1 MDIKEY
7 ISSGILESYVLGTAS
22 KQERQEVE
30 CISSI
35 YPEIKEE
42 LVALQKNIETVASA
56 NKIEPPK
63 ELKDKVLSAVYEKI
77 DDDLEKKSNVITH
90 DFSGKTEDVTIQKNT
105 WRMMAVASF
114 VLFIIASSVF
124 INSRSTSIELTE
136 KLEDSKEKVKIQKE
150 QLAQTKSQLENK
162 LSEKESYLAF
172 LADPETKQIQ
182 LEGTDN
188 SKDSKVRVFWNSS
201 TERVVLKVDQLPQP
215 PTEMQYQLWAI
226 IDGTPKDMGMLP
238 KENVATFID
247 MNKKTN
253 AAAAFAITL
262 EEEGGKPTPNL
273 EQLYVIGNV

>member
-1 MDIKEY
+1 LDIKEY
-7 ISSGILESYVLGTAS
+7 ISSGILDSYVLGTAT

-42 LVALQKNIETVASA
+42 LSALQQNIETVASA

-63 ELKDKVLSAVYEKI
+63 DLKDRVLSAVYEEI
-77 DDDLEKKSNVITH
+77 DTDLKEKSNIVNH
-90 DFSGKTEDVTIQKNT
+90 DFSGKTEDVTIRKNT

-124 INSRSTSIELTE
+124 INSRGTSIQLSE
-136 KLEDSKEKVKIQKE
+136 KLEDSKEKIELQKDK
-150 QLAQTKSQLENK
+150 LAQTKSQLENK
-162 LSEKESYLAF
+162 LNEKEDYLAF
-172 LADPETKQIQ
+172 LSDPETKQIQ
-182 LEGTDN
+182 LDGTDN
-188 SKDSKVRVFWNSS
+188 SKDSKVRVFWNST
-201 TERVVLKVDQLPQP
+201 TERVVLKVDQLPKP
-215 PTEMQYQLWAI
+215 PTKMQYQLWAI

-247 MNKKTN
+247 MNEKTN

-262 EEEGGKPTPNL
+262 EEVGGKPTPNL

>member
-7 ISSGILESYVLGTAS
+7 ISSGILESYVLGTAT

-35 YPEIKEE
+35 YPEVKEE
-42 LVALQKNIETVASA
+42 LIALQKNIETIASA

-63 ELKDKVLSAVYEKI
+63 ELKEKVLSAVYEEI
-77 DDDLEKKSNVITH
+77 DNDLEEKSKVINH
-90 DFSGKTEDVTIQKNT
+90 DFSGKTESVSIQKNT

-114 VLFIIASSVF
+114 VLFIIATSVF
-124 INSRSTSIELTE
+124 INSRGTSIELTE
-136 KLEDSKEKVKIQKE
+136 QLADTKEKIELQKD
-150 QLAQTKSQLENK
+150 QLAQTKSELESK
-162 LSEKESYLAF
+162 LNEKESYLAF
-172 LADPETKQIQ
+172 LSDPQTKQIQ
-182 LEGTDN
+182 LDGTDN
-188 SKDSKVRVFWNSS
+188 SKDSKVRVFWNSA
-201 TERVVLKVDQLPQP
+201 TERVVLKVDQLPEP
-215 PTEMQYQLWAI
+215 PTKMQYQLWAI

-238 KENVATFID
+238 KENIATFID

>member
-1 MDIKEY
+1 MDLKEY

-35 YPEIKEE
+35 YPEIMVE
-42 LVALQKNIETVASA
+42 LNALQKNIETVASA

-63 ELKDKVLSAVYEKI
+63 ELKEKVLSTLYEEI
-77 DDDLEKKSNVITH
+77 DNDLEEKSKIVTH
-90 DFSGKTEDVTIQKNT
+90 DFSGKREEVRVQKNT
-105 WRMMAVASF
+105 WKMVAAASF
-114 VLFIIASSVF
+114 VLFLIASSVF
-124 INSRSTSIELTE
+124 INSRGTSIELSE
-136 KLEDSKEKVKIQKE
+136 ELEDSKEKIQLQKD

-162 LSEKESYLAF
+162 LVEKESYLAF
-172 LADPETKQIQ
+172 LSDPKTNQIT
-182 LEGTDN
+182 LDGTDN

-201 TERVVLKVDQLPQP
+201 TERVVLKVDQLPEP
-215 PTEMQYQLWAI
+215 PTKMQYQLWAI
-226 IDGTPKDMGMLP
+226 IDGTPKDMGVLP
-238 KENVATFID
+238 RESVATFID
-247 MNKKTN
+247 MNEKTN

>member
-42 LVALQKNIETVASA
+42 LIALQKNIETVASA
-56 NKIEPPK
+56 NKIDPPK
-63 ELKDKVLSAVYEKI
+63 DLKEKVLSAVYEEI
-77 DDDLEKKSNVITH
+77 DNDLEEKSKVINH
-90 DFSGKTEDVTIQKNT
+90 DFSGKTEAVSIQKNT

-114 VLFIIASSVF
+114 VLFIIATSVF
-124 INSRSTSIELTE
+124 INSRGTSIELTE
-136 KLEDSKEKVKIQKE
+136 QLADTKEKIELQKD
-150 QLAQTKSQLENK
+150 QLAQTKSEFESK
-162 LSEKESYLAF
+162 LNEKENYLAF
-172 LADPETKQIQ
+172 LSDPGTKQIQ
-182 LEGTDN
+182 LDGTDN
-188 SKDSKVRVFWNSS
+188 SKDSKVRVFWNSQ
-201 TERVVLKVDQLPQP
+201 TERVVLKVDQLPEP
-215 PTEMQYQLWAI
+215 PTKMQYQLWAI

-262 EEEGGKPTPNL
+262 EEEGGKPAPNL